1 MPGCLLLCRFLDAG
15 MPRRSTRLG
24 GRRSKSAKARNRGK
38 GYASASGSRQRR
50 ANFRRLFLVRKP
62 LAMMQRRDGR
72 RVVRVVAFA
81 IGCMSK
87 ASIAP
92 RVHRSCDSYRGGSS
106 AGPAASRRATLARRI
121 RSGLA
126 VPMFHDGTNG
136 WQRRY
141 IAGIGILCDDPL
153 KQLDC
158 IMTLRSLS
166 AGNAMRSASFVLV
179 FWLVNA
185 SGHAQGAS
193 PFDEVSGQWSGSG
206 TIDLA
211 NGAIEPIRCRATYDV
226 LEQQNNLQLNIRC
239 ASDSYSFD
247 MRASATLASNAISG
261 SWSESSRNVAGK
273 ISGTARWRSHRCR
286 GQWAGVFRQS
296 GLEYE
301 RRPAV

>member
-1 MPGCLLLCRFLDAG
+1 
-15 MPRRSTRLG
+15 
-24 GRRSKSAKARNRGK
+24 
-38 GYASASGSRQRR
+38 
-50 ANFRRLFLVRKP
+50 
-62 LAMMQRRDGR
+62 MMQRRDGR

-81 IGCMSK
+81 IGCMSN

-92 RVHRSCDSYRGGSS
+92 QVHMSCDSYRRGSS
-106 AGPAASRRATLARRI
+106 AGSAASRRATLARRI

-126 VPMFHDGTNG
+126 VPMFYDGTNG

-153 KQLDC
+153 KQLGY

-166 AGNAMRSASFVLV
+166 VGNAMRSASFVLV

-185 SGHAQGAS
+185 SGHTQGAS
-193 PFDEVSGQWSGSG
+193 PFDQLSGQWSGSG

-247 MRASATLASNAISG
+247 MRASATLASNAVSG

-273 ISGTARWRSHRCR
+273 ISGTADGNLIDVVANGPAFSASLALNTNGDLQSVVIKSKEANASVKGATISLHRS
-286 GQWAGVFRQS
+286 
-296 GLEYE
+296 
-301 RRPAV
+301 